1 MSLCATPC
9 VEVPRFK
16 PSTPLQRPFIPSYT
30 PSHVTSPP
38 STPPVS
44 PGGSASG
51 TVSESDDES
60 FPLTPDSKRSGD
72 TRYVT
77 DVSGRA
83 GPSNLSRYHKQHHV
97 DSCHYSFHPYRR
109 APSFQDRRVFE
120 CMLDS
125 SDCDNLLEDQKG
137 KTDNWFVKHMDALGP
152 QSFRLVVHY
161 KEAVR
166 ERQRLDLFV
175 AYWAREESKRLDNL
189 RQFML
194 QAAQEDFVKAEREA
208 AVMMRRLL
216 EKHPPSTEI
225 DAQSLAT
232 LSDHNKKSLRR
243 TDAQLDLLKDRI
255 MQGQV
260 ASSHV
265 DDSDNNSG
273 AA

>member
-16 PSTPLQRPFIPSYT
+16 PSTPLQRPFIPSYA

-51 TVSESDDES
+51 TVSELDDES
-60 FPLTPDSKRSGD
+60 FPLTPYSKRSGD

-120 CMLDS
+120 CMLGS

-137 KTDNWFVKHMDALGP
+137 KTDDWFVKHMDALGP

-166 ERQRLDLFV
+166 ERQRLDLF
-175 AYWAREESKRLDNL
+175 
-189 RQFML
+189 FML

-232 LSDHNKKSLRR
+232 LSDHNKKSLCR
-243 TDAQLDLLKDRI
+243 TDAQLDLLKDHI